1 MREVVKMKDIVVFAL
16 TSSIALADEICVHL
30 GIKRGEISVKHF
42 ADGEIIVEPLESV
55 RGKHV
60 FLVQSTCNP
69 VSETLMEVL
78 IALDACKRA
87 SADKVTVVMPYY
99 GYARQDRKA
108 RARQPITA
116 KLVADLLQ
124 SAGADRVV
132 TLDLHAPQI
141 QGFFNIPTDDLTAV
155 SMLGQYFRTKKFKDE
170 VVVVS
175 PDHGGATRARNL
187 ADTLPGST
195 IAIIDKR
202 RTKPNVAEAMNLIG
216 DVNGKI
222 AIIIDDIVDTG
233 GSLLGGVDMLYRNG
247 AKEVYCAC
255 SHGILSGNAVERIHN
270 SSIKELV
277 VTNSIPLNDEKKAEP
292 KIRQIS
298 IGYMLAKTIQ
308 AIQLHTPVSEMYNM
322 FNDKGKE
329 NSTVS

>member
-30 GIKRGEISVKHF
+30 GIKRGGISVKHF

-322 FNDKGKE
+322 FNDKNKE
-329 NSTVS
+329 N

>member
-1 MREVVKMKDIVVFAL
+1 MREAVKMKDIVVFAL

-30 GIKRGEISVKHF
+30 GIKRGEISVRHF
-42 ADGEIIVEPLESV
+42 QDGEIIVEPLESV

-60 FLVQSTCNP
+60 FLVQSTCSP

-116 KLVADLLQ
+116 KLVADLIQ
-124 SAGADRVV
+124 AAGADRVV

-170 VVVVS
+170 IVVVS

-233 GSLLGGVDMLYRNG
+233 GSLLGGVDMLYRHG

-255 SHGILSGNAVERIHN
+255 SHGILSGNAVERVHN
-270 SSIKELV
+270 SAIKELV
-277 VTNSIPLNDEKKAEP
+277 VTNSIPLNEEKRAEP

-322 FNDKGKE
+322 FNDKNKE
-329 NSTVS
+329 N

>member
-1 MREVVKMKDIVVFAL
+1 MREVVKMKDNVFFAL
-16 TSSIALADEICVHL
+16 TISIALADEICVHL

-322 FNDKGKE
+322 FNDKSKE
-329 NSTVS
+329 N

>member
-1 MREVVKMKDIVVFAL
+1 MKDIIVFAL
-16 TSSIALADEICVHL
+16 SSSIELADEICATL
-30 GIKRGEISVKHF
+30 GIERGQISVHHF

-60 FLVQSTCNP
+60 FLVQSTSAP

-87 SADKVTVVMPYY
+87 SADNITVVMPYF

-116 KLVADLLQ
+116 KLVADLIQ
-124 SAGADRVV
+124 TAGADRVI

-155 SMLGQYFRTKKFKDE
+155 SMLGQYFRSKKFTNE

-175 PDHGGATRARNL
+175 PDHGGATRARRL
-187 ADTLPGST
+187 SDTLPNST

-216 DVNGKI
+216 DVEGKT
-222 AIIIDDIVDTG
+222 AIIVDDIIDTG
-233 GSLLGGVDMLYRNG
+233 GTIMSGVKMLYEKG

-255 SHGILSGNAVERIHN
+255 SHGIFSGAALTNIAN
-270 SSIKELV
+270 SSVKEVV
-277 VTNSIPLNDEKKAEP
+277 VTNSIPLTEDMKKEP
-292 KIRQIS
+292 KIKQIS
-298 IGYMLAKTIQ
+298 IGYMLARTIQ
-308 AIQLHTPVSEMYNM
+308 AIHQHTPVSEMYKM
-322 FNDKGKE
+322 FNEDVK
-329 NSTVS
+329 S

>member
-1 MREVVKMKDIVVFAL
+1 MREAVKMKDIVVFAL

-30 GIKRGEISVKHF
+30 GIKRGEISVRYF
-42 ADGEIIVEPLESV
+42 QDGEIIVEPLESV

-60 FLVQSTCNP
+60 FLVQSTCSP

-116 KLVADLLQ
+116 KLVADLIQ
-124 SAGADRVV
+124 AAGADRVV

-170 VVVVS
+170 IVVVS

-233 GSLLGGVDMLYRNG
+233 GSLLGGVDMLYRHG

-255 SHGILSGNAVERIHN
+255 SHGILSGNAVERVHN
-270 SSIKELV
+270 SAIKELV
-277 VTNSIPLNDEKKAEP
+277 VTNSIPLNEEKRAEP

-322 FNDKGKE
+322 FNDKNKE
-329 NSTVS
+329 N